1 MISKLLPLPH
11 HMLGTLL
18 LIVLPLAGIG
28 GAVTLLLLG
37 QYGFLELSSYMV
49 IPMVLAPVIYLAYRR
64 KKYTVSEIGG
74 QGFKA
79 LLIVYL
85 LLFSVSTYLLYVSDI
100 RPVMYYV
107 VIAAMATV
115 ILLQILLCVPDRPR
129 TGAILMQVMA
139 LTLNIIWGISLKYFY
154 FIGRTDIAGHAWF
167 VENILR
173 YGHVTETFE
182 VYQSFPLWHFIS
194 ATLYMISSST
204 LPVHI
209 VMYVAC
215 GLVYALTILAV
226 YYLTRQLTGSVRAGM
241 LSSLFTSF
249 CLIFIIQGT
258 EAMPRSITGCLLIIL
273 LILLMGSKDR
283 RHYPL
288 AILLTL
294 GVIVFHTVSIAFFL
308 VILFLLYAAAKLF
321 RSREAFPLLDL
332 PYFLISTGMAV
343 VYWVLSAGVL
353 LQKLFYNLDL
363 SGTTPTGIITRSVV
377 ETPITETFNYLQYM
391 PLLLFIL
398 LGILLALRSSGKNRA
413 LVMFSVI
420 TLVMIPLT
428 FPGPLLL
435 LNQLNANLGI
445 DRFYENGYMFMSL
458 TAAVGFLVIFN
469 KAGKLMKTAM
479 VVLFA
484 VLVLL
489 SVSNDFV
496 ATDNPLVK
504 RPFYTHYLTA
514 SDISGANLFRDA
526 ANGTVLADYPIVRYL
541 MYNDYVEL
549 PLLIRADEKNN
560 SIVLPD
566 PIPLIYRKGEL
577 SNRPLDIMSVDG
589 IEATSYGYF
598 VPWTS
603 LAYIDKS
610 SPVWDSLK
618 KHNRIYDS
626 NTMEGYY

>member
-1 MISKLLPLPH
+1 MIPKLLPLPH
-11 HMLGTLL
+11 HILGTLL
-18 LIVLPLAGIG
+18 LVVLPLAGIG

-37 QYGFLELSSYMV
+37 QNGFLELSSYLI
-49 IPMVLAPVIYLAYRR
+49 IPMVLAPVIYMAYRR
-64 KKYTVSEIGG
+64 KKYAVSDISG

-79 LLIVYL
+79 LLIIYL
-85 LLFSVSTYLLYVSDI
+85 LLFSVSTYLLYASDI
-100 RPVMYYV
+100 RPIAYYV

-115 ILLQILLCVPDRPR
+115 ILLQILLCVPDRPK
-129 TGAILMQVMA
+129 TGIILMQVMA
-139 LTLNIIWGISLKYFY
+139 LTLNIIWGISLKYYY
-154 FIGRTDIAGHAWF
+154 FVGRTDITGHAWF

-173 YGHVTETFE
+173 YSHVTETFE
-182 VYQSFPLWHFIS
+182 VYQPFPLWHFIS

-204 LPVHI
+204 LPIHI

-226 YYLTRQLTGSVRAGM
+226 YYLARQLTGSVRAGM

-249 CLIFIIQGT
+249 YLFFIIQGT
-258 EAMPRSITGCLLIIL
+258 EAMPRSITGCLLLIL

-294 GVIVFHTVSIAFFL
+294 GIIVFHTVSIAFFL
-308 VILFLLYAAAKLF
+308 VILLLLYAAAKLF
-321 RSREAFPLLDL
+321 RGSEAFPLLDL
-332 PYFLISTGMAV
+332 KYLLISAGMAV
-343 VYWVLSAGVL
+343 GYWYLSAGVL
-353 LQKLFYNLDL
+353 LEKLFYNLDL
-363 SGTTPTGIITRSVV
+363 SGTTPTGVITRSVV
-377 ETPITETFNYLQYM
+377 ETPISETLNYLQYM

-398 LGILLALRSSGKNRA
+398 LGILLTLRSSGKNQA
-413 LVMFSVI
+413 LVTFGVV

-435 LNQLNANLGI
+435 LNQLNVNMGI

-458 TAAVGFLVIFN
+458 AAALGFLVIYS
-469 KAGKLMKTAM
+469 KAGKLMKSAM

-489 SVSNDFV
+489 SVSNDFI

-541 MYNDYVEL
+541 MYNDYVEP

-560 SIVLPD
+560 SIVMSD
-566 PIPLIYRKGEL
+566 NIPLIYRKGEL
-577 SNRPLDIMSVDG
+577 SKRPLDIMSVDG
-589 IEATSYGYF
+589 PEATSYKYF
-598 VPWTS
+598 VPWTGM
-603 LAYIDKS
+603 AYIDRS

-618 KHNRIYDS
+618 NHNRIYDS